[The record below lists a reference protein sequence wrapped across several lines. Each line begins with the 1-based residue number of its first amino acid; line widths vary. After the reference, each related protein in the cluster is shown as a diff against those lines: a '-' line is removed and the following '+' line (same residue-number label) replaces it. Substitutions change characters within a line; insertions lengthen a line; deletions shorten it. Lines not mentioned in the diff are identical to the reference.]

1 MSLRVI
7 LVRLIACIVFLTC
20 RAAIAGPSCAMIPG
34 FDQYISGARGIFVGD
49 MHGTVEAPAFVTDLV
64 CNLAHAGR
72 AIVLGLE
79 YPSDQQH
86 FIDEFL
92 RVRTD
97 GSRPALLSSPF
108 WIRPTQDGRTSQAM
122 LKLLSFVRGQIRAGA
137 HIQVIAFDAFGSTGA
152 QLGLRDGTAQVDR
165 RDAAMADYL
174 REELSKLRAADFPI
188 IFAGNVHARKTKGL
202 HAINAPPGMENAEP
216 LGYRLRDLGF
226 LDINIDY
233 RGGTFW
239 ACFSPSVC
247 GVHDGG
253 KRGAAV
259 NAVVV
264 APSTDP
270 AFDLKYSVGSLT
282 ASPPAATKK

>member
-1 MSLRVI
+1 MSMRVI
-7 LVRLIACIVFLTC
+7 FVRLIACIVFLCC
-20 RAAIAGPSCAMIPG
+20 RAATAGPSCAMIPG
-34 FDQYISGARGIFVGD
+34 FDQYISGARGVFVGD

-72 AIVLGLE
+72 AVVLGLE

-92 RVRTD
+92 RERTD
-97 GSRPALLSSPF
+97 SSRPALLSTPF

-122 LKLLSFVRGQIRAGA
+122 LKLLSSVRAQIRAGA

-152 QLGLRDGTAQVDR
+152 QLGPRNGTAHVDS

-174 REELSKLRAADFPI
+174 REKLSKFRAADFPV

-202 HAINAPPGMENAEP
+202 HAMNAPPGMENAEP

-226 LDINIDY
+226 LDIDIDY
-233 RGGTFW
+233 RGGTLW
-239 ACFSPSVC
+239 TCFSPSDC

-253 KRGAAV
+253 ERGAAV
-259 NAVVV
+259 RAFVI